1 MPESRQHAVFARTD
15 RVAAAWTWALPS
27 ASLPRRGVAEVR
39 VLGRDLVLWRDDH
52 GSVHAWDAH
61 CPHMGA
67 HLARGK
73 VTAEGLHCFF
83 HGWVFSEDGTL
94 SRVPCAA
101 HPPRVAVTAWPVVER
116 YGLIFVWPEPS
127 ARAPAPEI
135 PALAGRAVRTA
146 LGARFEKGCHPNVVM
161 VNAIDEQ
168 HFLSVHHLPVDLQF
182 AVTEHSTN
190 AATWDNTTPPSD
202 SVFGRFLRR
211 FYRGPLT
218 YRMTYWGG
226 TTGSVSVG
234 PDAWH
239 FHIVFALRLTDAGTT
254 EGYPILLT
262 PKVGGLSGVALNAAS
277 LAASALVGAY
287 FAHGDTEVFQTI
299 RWDLATPIAA
309 DRSILR
315 FIQHVDA
322 QPAVSYGGWAPL
334 SDTP

>member
-1 MPESRQHAVFARTD
+1 MTGSRQHAVFARTD

-27 ASLPRRGVAEVR
+27 AALGRRGVAEVR
-39 VLGRDLVLWRDDH
+39 VLGRDLVLWRGDD
-52 GSVHAWDAH
+52 GRVHAWDAH

-73 VTAEGLHCFF
+73 VSAEGLACFF
-83 HGWVFSEDGTL
+83 HGWVFGSDGQL
-94 SRVPCAA
+94 ARVPCSEHA
-101 HPPRVAVTAWPVVER
+101 PRVAVTRWPVEER
-116 YGLIFVWPEPS
+116 YGLIFVWPEPE
-127 ARAPAPEI
+127 ARAPLPEI
-135 PALAGRAVRTA
+135 PALAGRPVRSV

-168 HFLSVHHLPVDLQF
+168 HFASVHHLPVDLHF
-182 AVTEHSTN
+182 RVTEHSAY
-190 AATWDNTTPPSD
+190 AASWENMTPPPD
-202 SVFGRFLRR
+202 AALGRLLRR

-226 TTGSVSVG
+226 TMGSVSVG

-239 FHIVFALRLTDAGTT
+239 FHIVFALRLTDAGTA

-262 PKVGGLSGVALNAAS
+262 PKVGGLSGAVLNAVS

-287 FAHGDTEVFQTI
+287 FARGDTEVFQTI

-315 FIQHVDA
+315 FLQHVDA
-322 QPAVSYGGWAPL
+322 QPAVRFGDW
-334 SDTP
+334 TPVAGA

>member
-1 MPESRQHAVFARTD
+1 MLEPRQHAVFARTD

-27 ASLPRRGVAEVR
+27 AALGRRGVVQVR
-39 VLGRDLVLWRDDH
+39 VLGRDLVLWRDDE
-52 GSVHAWDAH
+52 GRPHAWDAH

-83 HGWVFSEDGTL
+83 HGWVFDETGQL
-94 SRVPCAA
+94 ARVPCAD
-101 HPPRVAVTAWPVVER
+101 HPPRVAVTVWPVQER
-116 YGLIFVWPEPS
+116 YGLVFVWPGPE
-127 ARAPAPEI
+127 AGAPLPEI
-135 PALAGRAVRTA
+135 PALAGQPVRSM

-168 HFLSVHHLPVDLQF
+168 HFASVHHLPVDLHF
-182 AVTEHSTN
+182 HVTEHSAY
-190 AATWDNTTPPSD
+190 AASWENTSLPPD
-202 SVFGRFLRR
+202 SSFGRLLRR
-211 FYRGPLT
+211 FYQGPLT

-226 TTGSVSVG
+226 TMGSVSVG

-254 EGYPILLT
+254 EGYPILLS
-262 PKVGGLSGVALNAAS
+262 PRVPGVAGAVWNALS
-277 LAASALVGAY
+277 LGASALVGAY
-287 FAHGDTEVFQTI
+287 FARGDTEVFQTI
-299 RWDLATPIAA
+299 RWDLRTPIAA

-322 QPAVSYGGWAPL
+322 QPAVTLGDW
-334 SDTP
+334 TPVAGR